1 MAADT
6 ETEQKIR
13 PLSLPEQPRITYRR
27 NLIRL
32 AVCELRFPTILA
44 LETAPPEGFQRA
56 IRKSYPHFE
65 RGANVDVQPGG
76 VERES
81 RYFFRSRHRDWTVL
95 LRSHSISLETRAYP
109 RFRVFKQ
116 RLLELLGAARS
127 FIDSDF
133 FTRVGLRYVNV
144 LPVTGDEV
152 IGWLNRDLVAPLA
165 NGLYGDVEGFFQ
177 QVAGVARAGKYSFRH
192 GFAQIEGT
200 GKREYVL
207 DYDFYQEDVEA
218 AQVGELV
225 EAFNRECFA
234 LFSWSIGSKARE
246 FLGEPIPEDDAA
258 K

>member
-1 MAADT
+1 MTGEAGK
-6 ETEQKIR
+6 EQKAS
-13 PLSLPEQPRITYRR
+13 PLNVPAQPRITYRR

-32 AVCELRFPTILA
+32 ATCEIRFPTILS
-44 LETAPPEGFQRA
+44 LEAVPPEDFQRA
-56 IRKSYPHFE
+56 IRKVYPHFE

-76 VERES
+76 IERET
-81 RYFFRSRHRDWTVL
+81 RYFFRSRQRDWTVM

-116 RLLELLGAARS
+116 RLLELLGTARG

-144 LPVTGDEV
+144 LPTTGEDV
-152 IGWLNRDLVAPLA
+152 LGWLNRDLVAPLA
-165 NGLYGDVEGFFQ
+165 NGVYGDVEGFFQ
-177 QVAGVARAGKYSFRH
+177 QVAGVARVGKYSFRH
-192 GFAQIEGT
+192 GFAQTEGS

-207 DYDFYQEDVEA
+207 DFDFYQEDVEA
-218 AQVGELV
+218 AQVGDLI

-234 LFSWSIGSKARE
+234 LFSWSIGDKARE
-246 FLGEPIPEDDAA
+246 FLGEPVPEDEVA